1 MCTRVTLQKFT
12 KLFMG
17 ICKRAN
23 QITPSQRNVL
33 LRLGQRVTDG
43 VVWGHECHW
52 LGISEKPD

>member
-33 LRLGQRVTDG
+33 LRPGQRATD
-43 VVWGHECHW
+43 VAVWGHECHW
-52 LGISEKPD
+52 LGISGKPD